1 MNEKLNATSHSII
14 QTTSSFFTEI
24 KDLFKTFYCL
34 QDASFITSLDVTADT
49 SFLCNKGATLPEHD
63 KKDTL

>member
-1 MNEKLNATSHSII
+1 MNKQIKGISPMVI
-14 QTTSSFFTEI
+14 QATSSFFTSI
-24 KDLFKTFYCL
+24 KDIFTTFYCL
-34 QDASFITSLDVTADT
+34 QDASFIMSLDVTADT